1 MIDID
6 DKKRRALEELLPFY
20 ANGTLEGAE
29 LAEVETAVAQ
39 DSDLA
44 WELEHLQLIRAD
56 VKARAVAQT
65 PGEFGLSRL
74 MREIDAE
81 TVQPVQKAANTNT
94 RIWQFAAAAAIAV
107 LAVQTTVMFSTPDT
121 PGYELASGGSG
132 VGYDGPILT
141 VAFHGT
147 ATEGEIRAL
156 LLSLDLEFISGP
168 SALGLYEIGALD
180 EASAEAALTELGAA
194 TTLVESVEKE

>member
-1 MIDID
+1 MIEID
-6 DKKRRALEELLPFY
+6 DKKRRELEELLPFF

-29 LAEVETAVAQ
+29 LAEVETAIAQ
-39 DSDLA
+39 DADLA

-56 VKARAVAQT
+56 VKDRVVAQT

-74 MREIDAE
+74 MRDIDAE
-81 TVQPVQKAANTNT
+81 TVQPVQKAANTNS

-107 LAVQTTVMFSTPDT
+107 LAVQTTVMYNTPDA

-132 VGYDGPILT
+132 VGHDGPVLT
-141 VAFHGT
+141 VAFRET

-156 LLSLDLEFISGP
+156 LTSLDLEIVGGP
-168 SALGLYEIGALD
+168 SALGLYTIGALD
-180 EASAEAALTELGAA
+180 EASAESALTELTAA
-194 TTLVESVEKE
+194 NTLVESAERE